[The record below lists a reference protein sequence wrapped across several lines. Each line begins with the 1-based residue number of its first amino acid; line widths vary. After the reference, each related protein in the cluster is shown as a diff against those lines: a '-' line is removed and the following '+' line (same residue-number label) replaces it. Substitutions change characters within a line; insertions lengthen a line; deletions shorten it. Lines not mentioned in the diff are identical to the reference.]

1 MFINI
6 MKAKD
11 DFIDAPSPTEKKGL
25 NGAYTRLGLNQNE
38 DWWH

>member
-6 MKAKD
+6 TKAKD
-11 DFIDAPSPTEKKGL
+11 DFIDAPTPTEKKGL

-38 DWWH
+38 DRWH